1 MATRRYRLSAPS
13 SSGSGGKALAP
24 TCLLQL
30 AACPCTLSLNR
41 LVVIRYGFN
50 CGSTLALA
58 GGADGINAGGGKLA
72 GKVAMT
78 TTLSAASSAITTTI
92 ICAVV
97 EQQYD
102 LTMAL
107 NGVLAGLVGITANCA
122 IVDPWCA
129 FSKIMSKHF

>member
-1 MATRRYRLSAPS
+1 
-13 SSGSGGKALAP
+13 
-24 TCLLQL
+24 
-30 AACPCTLSLNR
+30 LSLNR
-41 LVVIRYGFN
+41 LVAIRYGFN

-58 GGADGINAGGGKLA
+58 GGADGINSGGGKLA

-78 TTLSAASSAITTTI
+78 TTISAASGAITTTL

-122 IVDPWCA
+122 VVDPWSASRKPCPNISDWLICTPNQVRTLLVA
-129 FSKIMSKHF
+129 YFI